1 MATKLHVKKGDQVL
15 VLAGND
21 AGKKGRVI
29 EVIPAKSRVVVDGVN
44 IQKRHTRPTRQS
56 PQGGVIERP
65 GPIHSS
71 NVALV
76 CPSCKQHTRPRIER
90 TKDGDPKRICRK
102 CGKSID

>member
-15 VLAGND
+15 VLSGDD

-29 EVIPAKSRVVVDGVN
+29 EVIAAKSRVVVDGVN

-76 CPSCKQHTRPRIER
+76 CTNCNSPTRYRTER
-90 TKDGDPKRICRK
+90 PKDGDPKRICRK

>member
-44 IQKRHTRPTRQS
+44 IHKRHTRPTRQS

-65 GPIHSS
+65 GPDPQLERCARVPQLQAAHSTPDRENEGRGS
-71 NVALV
+71 ETHLPQV
-76 CPSCKQHTRPRIER
+76 R
-90 TKDGDPKRICRK
+90 
-102 CGKSID
+102 